1 MCFVGNAPVRSDQI
15 DGGKTVADGKKKKS
29 GKKTGPDW
37 GWILFIFVIT
47 MVISAA
53 MSFISSRLLGNAGM
67 AVSFL
72 ILICIVAIGIVFDII
87 GVAVTACPEAPFHAM
102 ASRKVAEAPDALK
115 LLRNANRVSSFC
127 NDVIGDIC
135 GVISGS
141 AAAVIAARAVLG
153 MESTKATIV
162 TLGMSALVAAV
173 TVGGKAVG
181 KTFAMGGSVQVVRST
196 AKVLCFFRT
205 IFQNKRRNTFQR
217 RSAAADTGG
226 AADALRGDP
235 AVSGRARQPDG
246 RTSGVESRDRGDDG
260 RDRDGIRY
268 AA

>member
-1 MCFVGNAPVRSDQI
+1 M
-15 DGGKTVADGKKKKS
+15 ADGKKKKS

-37 GWILFIFVIT
+37 SWILFIFVIT

-153 MESTKATIV
+153 MESIWK
-162 TLGMSALVAAV
+162 
-173 TVGGKAVG
+173 
-181 KTFAMGGSVQVVRST
+181 
-196 AKVLCFFRT
+196 
-205 IFQNKRRNTFQR
+205 
-217 RSAAADTGG
+217 
-226 AADALRGDP
+226 
-235 AVSGRARQPDG
+235 
-246 RTSGVESRDRGDDG
+246 
-260 RDRDGIRY
+260 
-268 AA
+268 